1 MKHLNV
7 TLGER
12 SPERAARALT
22 TLLVGYNLLLAGIWI
37 GSSAESSVASWYA
50 AGHVVAGGVVLV
62 AARRQR
68 ESANRLS
75 VLDLLPLL
83 FLGAFWAELRVLF
96 PLLHTST
103 LDSAIVVAERSVLG
117 VNVHAVWWRSMPW
130 LRGLMAMLYFGYF
143 PGQIAILSFVALRRQ
158 PAAFRELMLR
168 GVVTY
173 LCCDAIYLAIPT
185 LGPRAMQSGLEVN
198 ATGHSAGVFQVL
210 NDALRDFGDSPG
222 TAFPSSHV
230 AGILTVAIAA
240 RATGNRAF
248 GNAMT
253 ALGIGVSIATV
264 YTQNHY
270 LLDAMAGAALAVAL
284 QYAVVP
290 VLLGVTRTE
299 TALEPARVTALNAS
313 EH

>member
-1 MKHLNV
+1 MMHLNV

-12 SPERAARALT
+12 SPERVTRALT
-22 TLLVGYNLLLAGIWI
+22 TLLIGYNLLLAGIWI
-37 GSSAESSVASWYA
+37 ALSARSSAAVWYA
-50 AGHVVAGGVVLV
+50 AGHVGAAAVVLL

-68 ESANRLS
+68 ASQNRLS
-75 VLDLLPLL
+75 AADLLPLL
-83 FLGAFWAELRVLF
+83 FLGAFWAELRPLF

-103 LDSAIVVAERSVLG
+103 LDSTIVAVERTVLG
-117 VNVHAVWWRSMPW
+117 FNVHAVWWRSMPW
-130 LRGLMAMLYFGYF
+130 LRGVMAMLYFGYF
-143 PGQIAILSFVALRRQ
+143 PGQFAILSFVALRRES
-158 PAAFRELMLR
+158 AAFRELMLR

-185 LGPRAMQSGLEVN
+185 LGPRAVQSGLEVN
-198 ATGHSAGVFQVL
+198 AAGHAAGVFQVL
-210 NDALRDFGDSPG
+210 NDALRTFGDSPG

-240 RATGNRAF
+240 RAAGNRAF
-248 GNAMT
+248 GKVMT

-270 LLDAMAGAALAVAL
+270 LLDAMAGAALAVVL

-290 VLLGVTRTE
+290 ALLGVARAE
-299 TALEPARVTALNAS
+299 PVLEPARVSALNAS

>member
-1 MKHLNV
+1 MMHLNS

-12 SPERAARALT
+12 SPERTARALT
-22 TLLVGYNLLLAGIWI
+22 MLLVGYNLLLAGIWLDL
-37 GSSAESSVASWYA
+37 SAKSTAAVWYA
-50 AGHVVAGGVVLV
+50 AGHVAVAGVVIL

-68 ESANRLS
+68 ESTNRL
-75 VLDLLPLL
+75 LAADLLPLL
-83 FLGAFWAELRVLF
+83 LLGAFWAELRVLF
-96 PLLHTST
+96 PLLHTAT
-103 LDSAIVVAERSVLG
+103 LDSVIVGLEQRVLG
-117 VNVHAVWWRSMPW
+117 FNVHAVWWRTMPW

-185 LGPRAMQSGLEVN
+185 LGPRAVQSGLEVN
-198 ATGHSAGVFQVL
+198 AAGHAAGVFQVL

-230 AGILTVAIAA
+230 AGILTVSIAA
-240 RATGNRAF
+240 RATGNRTF
-248 GNAMT
+248 GNVMT
-253 ALGIGVSIATV
+253 ALGVGVSIATV

-270 LLDAMAGAALAVAL
+270 LLDAMAGAALAVVL

-290 VLLGVTRTE
+290 ALLGVRSSE
-299 TALEPARVTALNAS
+299 TALQPARVTALNAS

>member
-12 SPERAARALT
+12 SPERAAHALAS
-22 TLLVGYNLLLAGIWI
+22 LLVGYNLLLAGIWI
-37 GSSAESSVASWYA
+37 GLSTGSSWAPWYA
-50 AGHVVAGGVVLV
+50 VGHVVAGGVVLV

-75 VLDLLPLL
+75 VGDLLPLL
-83 FLGAFWAELRVLF
+83 FLGAFWAELRPLF

-103 LDSAIVVAERSVLG
+103 LDGAVVAVERGVLG
-117 VNVHAVWWRSMPW
+117 FNVHAVWWRSMPW
-130 LRGLMAMLYFGYF
+130 LRGVMAMLYFGYF
-143 PGQIAILSFVALRRQ
+143 PGQIVLLSFVALRRQ

-198 ATGHSAGVFQVL
+198 SAGRSAGVFQVL
-210 NDALRDFGDSPG
+210 NDALRNFGDSPG

-270 LLDAMAGAALAVAL
+270 LLDAIAGAALAVAL

-290 VLLGVTRTE
+290 ALFGATRTE
-299 TALEPARVTALNAS
+299 TAVEPARVTALNAS

>member
-22 TLLVGYNLLLAGIWI
+22 TLLVGFNLLLAGIWI
-37 GSSAESSVASWYA
+37 GLSARSSGASWYA
-50 AGHVVAGGVVLV
+50 AGHVVAAGVVLV
-62 AARRQR
+62 AARQQR

-75 VLDLLPLL
+75 VVDLLPLL
-83 FLGAFWAELRVLF
+83 FLGAFWAELRALF

-103 LDSAIVVAERSVLG
+103 VDGAIVAVERSVLG
-117 VNVHAVWWRSMPW
+117 FNVHAVWWRSMPW
-130 LRGLMAMLYFGYF
+130 LRGVMAMLYFGYF
-143 PGQIAILSFVALRRQ
+143 PGQIVILSFVALRRQ

-185 LGPRAMQSGLEVN
+185 LGPRAMQSGLEVD
-198 ATGHSAGVFQVL
+198 AAGHLAGVFQVL

-248 GNAMT
+248 GNVMT
-253 ALGIGVSIATV
+253 ALGVGVSIATV

-284 QYAVVP
+284 QHAVVP
-290 VLLGVTRTE
+290 ALLGATRTE
-299 TALEPARVTALNAS
+299 TAMEPARVTALNPS

>member
-1 MKHLNV
+1 MMHLNV

-37 GSSAESSVASWYA
+37 DLAARSDAAVWYA
-50 AGHVVAGGVVLV
+50 AGHVAVAGVVLL

-68 ESANRLS
+68 ESTHRLTAA
-75 VLDLLPLL
+75 DLLPLL
-83 FLGAFWAELRVLF
+83 LLGAFWAELRALF
-96 PLLHTST
+96 PLLHTGT
-103 LDSAIVVAERSVLG
+103 LDAAIVGLEQRVLG
-117 VNVHAVWWRSMPW
+117 LNVHAVWWRSMPW
-130 LRGLMAMLYFGYF
+130 LRGPMAMLYFGYF
-143 PGQIAILSFVALRRQ
+143 PGQIAILSFVALRRP

-185 LGPRAMQSGLEVN
+185 LGPRAVQSGLEVN
-198 ATGHSAGVFQVL
+198 AAGHAAGVFQVL
-210 NDALRDFGDSPG
+210 NDALRNFGDSPG

-240 RATGNRAF
+240 RVTGNRAF
-248 GNAMT
+248 GNVMT
-253 ALGIGVSIATV
+253 ALGVGVSIATV

-270 LLDAMAGAALAVAL
+270 LLDAIAGAALAVVL

-290 VLLGVTRTE
+290 ALLGLTRAE